1 MAQQLNQN
9 GELGTT
15 QTTTT
20 NTTEVTTTP
29 VNNNNRVKW
38 VHNLSKT
45 PLTEAQ
51 ERALAHGPNF
61 AIATKEPPVSEYIS
75 QIEKVCQQL
84 KQGKVE
90 ELRGEIKQIF
100 KKTQPPKP
108 NIMKEEA
115 KAIQELKRD
124 KERVI
129 LTADKGVSM
138 VVMDKEE
145 YIQKS
150 EELLHQ
156 PTYKE
161 LPSDPT
167 TKHKNRLISILKT
180 IKSEGGIDNT
190 TYKRLYPTGAGSPK
204 YYGLPKIHKQGV
216 PLRPI
221 ISSRGSATYE
231 SAKEL
236 AKILKPLV
244 GKSPHHV
251 QNNKD
256 FLDSIKDI
264 KIKPEECIMSYDVSA
279 LFTSIPIEPAI
290 NIIEKHLK
298 EDKDLHSRTNMKIQH
313 IISLLRFCL
322 NNSYF
327 SFQGRFYQQTE
338 GAAMGSPISP
348 IVANLFME
356 DLEVQAIRTSPTPPS
371 LWKRFV
377 DDTFTIIKKEDRNS
391 FLQHLNSI
399 HQNIKFTCEEVRD
412 DGSMPFLDILVTP
425 KEDGSLSTSVF
436 RKPTHTDLYLQWDS
450 HHTISSK
457 YSVAGTLY
465 HRAKTIC
472 SDPQLQKKEEDHL
485 CQALQKSRYPI
496 WAINRARIKSQNP
509 SRSKNRNNNNQTG
522 QKTTI
527 NKNIYMVVPYQQ
539 GLSERVKNTCQKYGV
554 QVHFKGGQTIKDLL
568 MAPKDKDPI
577 TNKSGVIYR
586 YKCSEDGC
594 EEEYIGESARTFA
607 ERFKEHQK
615 SPSPIHDHGNISG
628 HKVTINNFTI
638 IGREDQNLTRAI
650 KEALFIRVNDP
661 SLNRNIGKYHLPHIW
676 DEVLHKTSELKLKH

>member
-1 MAQQLNQN
+1 ML
-9 GELGTT
+9 
-15 QTTTT
+15 
-20 NTTEVTTTP
+20 
-29 VNNNNRVKW
+29 
-38 VHNLSKT
+38 
-45 PLTEAQ
+45 
-51 ERALAHGPNF
+51 
-61 AIATKEPPVSEYIS
+61 
-75 QIEKVCQQL
+75 
-84 KQGKVE
+84 
-90 ELRGEIKQIF
+90 
-100 KKTQPPKP
+100 
-108 NIMKEEA
+108 
-115 KAIQELKRD
+115 
-124 KERVI
+124 
-129 LTADKGVSM
+129 
-138 VVMDKEE
+138 VMDKEE
-145 YIQKS
+145 YIKKS

-167 TKHKNRLISILKT
+167 TKHKNRLVSIPKT
-180 IKSEGGIDNT
+180 IKSEGGKDNI

-204 YYGLPKIHKQGV
+204 YYGLPKIHKTGV

-244 GKSPHHV
+244 GSSPHHV

-256 FLDSIKDI
+256 FLDSIKGI
-264 KIKPEECIMSYDVSA
+264 KIKPEECFMSYDVSA

-327 SFQGRFYQQTE
+327 FFQGRFYQQTE
-338 GAAMGSPISP
+338 GAAMESPISP

-356 DLEVQAIRTSPTPPS
+356 DLEVQAIRTSPTPPT

-436 RKPTHTDLYLQWDS
+436 KKPTHTDLYLQWDS

-457 YSVAGTLY
+457 YSVIGTLY
-465 HRAKTIC
+465 HRAKTIY
-472 SDPQLQKKEEDHL
+472 SDPQLQKKEEDYL
-485 CQALQKSRYPI
+485 YQAL
-496 WAINRARIKSQNP
+496 WAINRAKITSQNP
-509 SRSKNRNNNNQTG
+509 SRSKSRNSRNQTG
-522 QKTTI
+522 QKPTN
-527 NKNIYMVVPYQQ
+527 NKNI
-539 GLSERVKNTCQKYGV
+539 TYG
-554 QVHFKGGQTIKDLL
+554 GTI
-568 MAPKDKDPI
+568 P
-577 TNKSGVIYR
+577 
-586 YKCSEDGC
+586 
-594 EEEYIGESARTFA
+594 
-607 ERFKEHQK
+607 
-615 SPSPIHDHGNISG
+615 
-628 HKVTINNFTI
+628 
-638 IGREDQNLTRAI
+638 TRA
-650 KEALFIRVNDP
+650 K
-661 SLNRNIGKYHLPHIW
+661 
-676 DEVLHKTSELKLKH
+676 

>member
-1 MAQQLNQN
+1 M
-9 GELGTT
+9 
-15 QTTTT
+15 
-20 NTTEVTTTP
+20 
-29 VNNNNRVKW
+29 KW

-45 PLTEAQ
+45 PLTEVQ
-51 ERALAHGPNF
+51 EKTLAHGPNF
-61 AIATKEPPVSEYIS
+61 AIVAKEPPVSKYIS
-75 QIEKVCQQL
+75 QIERVCQQL
-84 KQGKVE
+84 KHGKVE
-90 ELRGEIKQIF
+90 ELRGETKQIF
-100 KKTQPPKP
+100 KNIQPPKP

-115 KAIQELKRD
+115 KAIQDLKRD
-124 KERVI
+124 KEMVV

-138 VVMDKEE
+138 VVMDKED
-145 YIQKS
+145 YIKKS

-167 TKHKNRLISILKT
+167 TKHKNRLISLLKT
-180 IKSEGGIDNT
+180 IKSEGGIDNI
-190 TYKRLYPTGAGSPK
+190 TYKRLYATGAVSPK
-204 YYGLPKIHKQGV
+204 YYGLPKIHKTGV

-231 SAKEL
+231 TAKDL

-244 GKSPHHV
+244 GRSPHHV

-279 LFTSIPIEPAI
+279 LFKSIPIEPAI

-327 SFQGRFYQQTE
+327 SFQGRFYQQME

-348 IVANLFME
+348 IVANLLME
-356 DLEVQAIRTSPTPPS
+356 DLEVHAIRTSPTPPT

-412 DGSMPFLDILVTP
+412 DRSMPFLDILVTP

-457 YSVAGTLY
+457 YSVAGSLY

-472 SDPQLQKKEEDHL
+472 PDPQLQKKEEDHL
-485 CQALQKSRYPI
+485 CQALQKCRYPI
-496 WAINRARIKSQNP
+496 WAINRAKIKSQNP
-509 SRSKNRNNNNQTG
+509 SRSKNRNNNSQTG
-522 QKTTI
+522 QKTT
-527 NKNIYMVVPYQQ
+527 NNMNIHMVVPYQQ
-539 GLSERVKNTCQKYGV
+539 GLSERIKNTCQKYGV

-615 SPSPIHDHGNISG
+615 SPSPIYDHCKSQVIKLPS
-628 HKVTINNFTI
+628 I
-638 IGREDQNLTRAI
+638 I
-650 KEALFIRVNDP
+650 
-661 SLNRNIGKYHLPHIW
+661 LP
-676 DEVLHKTSELKLKH
+676 